1 MKLMRWMMD
10 DGWMMLLLMDKWVKE
25 EDKGSLVGGLPVTCM
40 HIRAACSALFEQTIG
55 CIFLRF

>member
-1 MKLMRWMMD
+1 
-10 DGWMMLLLMDKWVKE
+10 MMLLLMDKWVKE